1 MKTKNVLLAVFLCVT
16 LIMSSSL
23 FAFAD
28 TTETVIN
35 EVSIPISR
43 EDVENGIVQYGITI
57 LEDGSMVTN
66 PISTRDFDFG
76 IAESYDGFLTVH
88 AWTGT
93 RLTYAL
99 SLRST
104 GSTMLAHS
112 GTISTYEVEFMAI
125 PGAQIDSD
133 NFNITSET
141 PTTYL
146 SRTAQIFTE
155 AEGDVFIRLT
165 NLLVNRTTD
174 GLLSIPSTPYKKHYR
189 DDY

>member
-1 MKTKNVLLAVFLCVT
+1 MKTKKILSVVFLCAI
-16 LIMSSSL
+16 LIMCNSL
-23 FAFAD
+23 VAFAD

-43 EDVENGIVQYGITI
+43 EDIENGPIKYGIAI
-57 LEDGSMVTN
+57 LEDGSMIAN

-76 IAESYDGFLTVH
+76 IVESYDGFLTVH
-88 AWTGT
+88 AWTGP

-125 PGAQIDSD
+125 PGAQIDSE
-133 NFNITSET
+133 NFNITSDT

-146 SRTAQIFTE
+146 
-155 AEGDVFIRLT
+155 
-165 NLLVNRTTD
+165 
-174 GLLSIPSTPYKKHYR
+174 
-189 DDY
+189 